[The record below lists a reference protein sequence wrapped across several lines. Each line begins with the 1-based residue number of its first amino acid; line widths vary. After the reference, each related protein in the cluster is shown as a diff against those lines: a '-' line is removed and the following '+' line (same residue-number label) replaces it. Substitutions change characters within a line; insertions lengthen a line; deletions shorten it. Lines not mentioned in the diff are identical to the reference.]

1 MQNFL
6 TLLGYELR
14 KLLARRALWVA
25 EALLCLVFWSAWSAL
40 LFGWAGLGADPEKA
54 TGLDGAL
61 KTMADLPAGSVVLA
75 IIGAGLVL
83 FGIYSVLRSRY
94 APM

>member
-1 MQNFL
+1 MTAQEAKNWI
-6 TLLGYELR
+6 R
-14 KLLARRALWVA
+14 PMLADKRYHHSLCVA
-25 EALLCLVFWSAWSAL
+25 KEAVRLAKRF
-40 LFGWAGLGADPEKA
+40 GADPEKA